1 MRPTDSRLSYSQ
13 SQLADLSRRVLEHAR
28 ALGATHAETEISE
41 GIGQNVSV
49 RLGEVETLEY
59 NRDKG
64 MGVTVYLGQKKGHA
78 ASSDLSDDALR
89 DTVAAALAIAG
100 HTASDPDAGLA
111 DPALQ
116 ATSFPDLD
124 LCHPWALSV
133 DDAIELA
140 RETEAAARAVDARIN
155 NSEGGSVSSHLS
167 QFVYANSQGFCQGYA
182 STRHSLS
189 AAVVAS
195 DGESMQRDYWYS
207 SARHPEDLL
216 PATEVGRMAGERT
229 VRRLGGRQAPTGV
242 FPVLFDPMM
251 AAGLIDHFVSAA
263 SGGALYRK
271 ASFLVDTAG
280 TQVFNPVITLEED
293 PFILRGMA
301 SGAFDNEGVATRART
316 VVEQGVLTGYFLS
329 SYSARKLGLT
339 STGNAGGSHNL
350 TLASTGQSFDELVR
364 MVGRGLLVTEL
375 LGHGVNTVTGDY
387 SRGAAGFWI
396 ENGEIA
402 YPVEEITIAANL
414 KDLYRGMI
422 AVGTDRQVRGGK
434 RTGSVLVERM
444 TIAGQS

>member
-28 ALGATHAETEISE
+28 AQGATHAETEISE
-41 GIGQNVSV
+41 GVGQNVSV

-216 PATEVGRMAGERT
+216 SAAEVGRMAGERT

-422 AVGTDRQVRGGK
+422 AVGTDQQVRGGK